1 MVPGLETAGK
11 VSETLRHLTPILI
24 GGHMH
29 NPTTMIKAAASTA
42 AEINQTSIDGFRI
55 TPDEAQT
62 MLSIL
67 TRHDA
72 GTLAPE
78 IPFKDREPVS
88 RMFDKL
94 RFNLREMAEKGVI
107 S

>member
-1 MVPGLETAGK
+1 M
-11 VSETLRHLTPILI
+11 STPSTPRTR
-24 GGHMH
+24 G
-29 NPTTMIKAAASTA
+29 TIKAAASTA
-42 AEINQTSIDGFRI
+42 RKVNQSHSGQRI
-55 TPDEAQT
+55 TPQEARI

-78 IPFKDREPVS
+78 IPFVKREGIS

-94 RFNLREMAEKGVI
+94 RFNLGAIVDKGVLQ
-107 S
+107 